1 MEAVTPGQ
9 FKSGGAGFKPGYGFH
24 EPTFGRPSIALSND
38 GLTDLMF
45 VDEKH
50 VSKALNVLEEKQS
63 AAEIAKA
70 SEATGKIAKRVF
82 GGIAGSAG
90 AGSIK
95 LCLHGQF
102 SDKGVAGAAE
112 NP

>member
-9 FKSGGAGFKPGYGFH
+9 FKSGGAGVKPGYGSH
-24 EPTFGRPSIALSND
+24 ELPFGRTSIALSNN
-38 GLTDLMF
+38 GPTDLVF

-50 VSKALNVLEEKQS
+50 ESKALNVLEEKQS

-95 LCLHGQF
+95 LCLRGQF
-102 SDKGVAGAAE
+102 SDKGLAGASE